1 MLYFFNYQF
10 IVILLPRESQSS
22 FFGHQNKNTTLP
34 SIILNSF
41 VSLSSFLELFLS
53 MLFIGFLFSFCSRNL
68 FLFEMPFGKRCFHTG
83 NGNFAPS
90 ITLYPLKT
98 SSFNEPLCLFID
110 HLSLPSCVCIDV
122 RKPGSLGH
130 ESSLHHEQNTESLE
144 MRRLIYRMEINLV

>member
-1 MLYFFNYQF
+1 MKVRCEGEGDNQCYIFLIIYYNFVAQRMLLFF
-10 IVILLPRESQSS
+10 LLSLEQ
-22 FFGHQNKNTTLP
+22 NTTLL

-83 NGNFAPS
+83 HGSFPPS

-98 SSFNEPLCLFID
+98 SSFNEPLCQFID

-130 ESSLHHEQNTESLE
+130 ESSLHHE
-144 MRRLIYRMEINLV
+144 